1 MSELIAIEG
10 LEFDYGDSDGFR
22 LSVPSLSFQHGEHT
36 AIIGPSGCGKTTLL
50 SLIAGIL
57 QPSKGRIENQRV
69 LVSKLGDRERRRFRI
84 QQVGL
89 VFQSFELLDYLNV
102 RDNVLLPYRIH
113 PDLSLNESVHGRA
126 IGLVAAVGLEGKL
139 ERSVAELSQGERQR
153 VAVARALIARPP
165 LLLADEPTG
174 NLDPENKNNLRD
186 LLFTHSS
193 KNRSTLIVVTHDHN
207 LLDCFDRVIDF
218 EDFGIK
224 GDSR

>member
-10 LEFDYGDSDGFR
+10 LEFDYGDGDGFQ
-22 LSVPSLSFQHGEHT
+22 LSVPSLTFERYEHT

-57 QPSKGRIENQRV
+57 LPAKGRIENQQV
-69 LVSKLGDRERRRFRI
+69 LVSKLGDRERRTFRI

-102 RDNVLLPYRIH
+102 RDNVLLPYRMH
-113 PDLSLNESVHGRA
+113 PGLSFTESVRDRVEE
-126 IGLVAAVGLEGKL
+126 LVKAVGLQGKL
-139 ERSVAELSQGERQR
+139 DRSVTELSQGERQR

-174 NLDPENKNNLRD
+174 NLDPSNKLRIID
-186 LLFTHSS
+186 LLLAASRES
-193 KNRSTLIVVTHDHN
+193 ESTIITVTHDHS
-207 LLDCFDRVIDF
+207 LLDRFDRVLEF
-218 EDFGIK
+218 EEIAA
-224 GDSR
+224 